1 MELQI
6 TQTSHTKSVADRR
19 MDGQSGPITRSALAK
34 VTQVIISKGKRGME
48 RTKRLI
54 LKKSQLTT
62 TNALQIT

>member
-34 VTQVIISKGKRGME
+34 VTQVIISKGKRGTVNVLKF
-48 RTKRLI
+48 RTL
-54 LKKSQLTT
+54 
-62 TNALQIT
+62 